1 MDQKMTGFL
10 KKRSA
15 HSYTIVIYL
24 GRDPATGKK
33 RQKWHT
39 VDGNKKKAEEEL
51 TRLLHELNTG
61 TYIEPSK
68 LTMKDYLERW
78 LKDYAK
84 GAVGKK
90 TFERYEGIVRDHLVP
105 ELGTLVLTKLQ
116 PLHIQSCYTKW
127 REGGRRDGREGGLS
141 AQTILHHHRVLS
153 EALHQAVRWQLVGRN
168 VAEAVEPPTPEYREI
183 QVLQEDEFVHL
194 LDAAKGTRLYI
205 PILLAG
211 TTAMRRGEILAVRW
225 RDVDFVSRLISV
237 NRSLQETRE
246 GLFFKEPKPGRFR
259 TLDLLPFTAE
269 ALEAYR
275 QAQGDAKHALADGY
289 EDNDLICCQDDGR
302 LWAPSAFTSAYRDLL
317 RRRKIPNVRFHNFR
331 HSHATQLLRD
341 GENPKMVSERLGHSR
356 VAFTLERYGHVLP
369 GMQKGAATR
378 SDGKLRSALE
388 RQQQVAAQKEK
399 LRSD

>member
-1 MDQKMTGFL
+1 MTGFL

-24 GRDPATGKK
+24 GRDPTTGKK

-51 TRLLHELNTG
+51 TRLLFELNTG

-68 LTMKDYLERW
+68 LTVKDYLERW

-105 ELGTLVLTKLQ
+105 ELGSLVLTRLQ
-116 PLHIQSCYTKW
+116 PLQIQSCYTKW
-127 REGGRRDGREGGLS
+127 RDGGRRDGREGGLS

-153 EALHQAVRWQLVGRN
+153 EALHQAVRWQLVARN
-168 VAEAVEPPTPEYREI
+168 VAEAVEPPTPAFQEI
-183 QVLQEDEFVHL
+183 KVVEEDEFVHL
-194 LDAAKGTRLYI
+194 LHAAEGTRLYI

-225 RDVDFVSRLISV
+225 RDINFATRLLSV
-237 NRSLQETRE
+237 NRSLQETRA
-246 GLFFKEPKPGRFR
+246 GLFFKEPKQGRFR
-259 TLDLLPFTAE
+259 TVDLLPFCVE
-269 ALEAYR
+269 ALAAHRE
-275 QAQGDAKHALADGY
+275 AQGDAKRALAEGY

-302 LWAPSAFTSAYRDLL
+302 VWAPSAFTSAYRDLL

-369 GMQKGAATR
+369 GMQKDAANR
-378 SDGKLRSALE
+378 ADGKLRLALE
-388 RQQQVAAQKEK
+388 RQHQVAAQE
-399 LRSD
+399 